1 MRIMTEATTPDIPA
15 CPLCGF
21 SWDPMVRSDVTR
33 RVGTAITSFLEVMR
47 EAGAKVAVRPRED
60 RWSILEYGGH
70 LRDVL
75 LSIRERVII
84 ASIVDVPTG
93 VPIYRDERIDLGFYA
108 EDTFKEVTSELEV
121 AALLFLKTV
130 TTLPAHF
137 DTRELIYSS
146 RTPLSVTISS
156 TFSNAVHECEHHLN
170 DASDNLAMF
179 NAANDSV

>member
-1 MRIMTEATTPDIPA
+1 MRFVTETTSMDNPA

-21 SWDPMVRSDVTR
+21 SWAPMVRSEVNSR
-33 RVGTAITSFLEVMR
+33 IEASISSFVEILKA
-47 EAGAKVAVRPRED
+47 AGAKVAVRPRAD
-60 RWSILEYGGH
+60 RWSILEYAGH

-75 LSIRERVII
+75 LSIRERVIL

-93 VPIYRDERIDLGFYA
+93 MPIYRDERIDLGFYA
-108 EDTFKEVTSELEV
+108 EDTLKEVARELEV
-121 AALLFLKTV
+121 AALLFSKTV

-137 DTRELIYSS
+137 DTRELVYSS

-156 TFSNAVHECEHHLN
+156 TFSNAVHECEHHLG

-179 NAANDSV
+179 DAANDSV